1 MKAKD
6 KKDLRLKSIKEL
18 IKGVEE
24 AKDAFVTLKLDQT
37 QNKLKNTRKL
47 FLVRKEISLMLT
59 IIREKELAENPSA
72 GGKKYN

>member
-18 IKGVEE
+18 TKGVEE
-24 AKDAFVTLKLDQT
+24 AKDAFVNLKLDQT

-59 IIREKELAENPSA
+59 IIREKELAENSPA
-72 GGKKYN
+72 GGKKV